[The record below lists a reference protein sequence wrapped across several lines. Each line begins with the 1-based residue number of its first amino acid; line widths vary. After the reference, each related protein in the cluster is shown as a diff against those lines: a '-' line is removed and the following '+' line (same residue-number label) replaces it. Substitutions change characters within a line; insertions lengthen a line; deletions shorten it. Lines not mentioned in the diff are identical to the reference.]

1 MVDVFE
7 FDSLAPPAAP
17 PVDPA
22 NAAEQLQA
30 LAEQARID
38 GHAEGLA
45 AGLAQAHAE
54 AAGAMQALA
63 AAEAQVRA
71 SLAEFTAEAER
82 AAVSLAMEI
91 ARKVVAA
98 ELETRPEL
106 VLEVVSGAL
115 RRATERDRLV
125 VEVSP
130 QDFPLVRDAADDL
143 AGRLGGI
150 QRLEVVAER
159 RIERGGCIVRTPE
172 GEIDGRISEQMER
185 LVEVFDEARRK
196 PAADV

>member
-1 MVDVFE
+1 
-7 FDSLAPPAAP
+7 
-17 PVDPA
+17 
-22 NAAEQLQA
+22 
-30 LAEQARID
+30 
-38 GHAEGLA
+38 
-45 AGLAQAHAE
+45 
-54 AAGAMQALA
+54 
-63 AAEAQVRA
+63 
-71 SLAEFTAEAER
+71 
-82 AAVSLAMEI
+82 
-91 ARKVVAA
+91 VAA

-159 RIERGGCIVRTPE
+159 RVERGGCIVRTPE

-185 LVEVFDEARRK
+185 LAEVFDAARRK
-196 PAADV
+196 PTADA

>member
-1 MVDVFE
+1 LVDVFE
-7 FDSLAPPAAP
+7 FDSLAPPATP
-17 PVDPA
+17 PIDPA
-22 NAAEQLQA
+22 NASEQLQA
-30 LAEQARID
+30 MAEQARID

-54 AAGAMQALA
+54 AAGAMEALA

-71 SLAEFTAEAER
+71 SLTEFTAEAER

-106 VLEVVSGAL
+106 VLEVVSSAL

-130 QDFPLVRDAADDL
+130 QDFPLIRDAADDL

-159 RIERGGCIVRTPE
+159 RVERGGCIVRTPE

-185 LVEVFDEARRK
+185 LAEVFDEARRK